1 MKSSAITRGL
11 NCLQQLEKK
20 KRAANEVVMFTR
32 WAKNSRN
39 MTTHSRFSESF
50 LKKKKEILNSRDM
63 KRMSN
68 KNSPPPTTMHTTV
81 VYTHTHT

>member
-1 MKSSAITRGL
+1 MTRSAAGPERKKDYTRACIMKSSAITRGL

-50 LKKKKEILNSRDM
+50 FKKE
-63 KRMSN
+63 KRN
-68 KNSPPPTTMHTTV
+68 FEFKRYEADV
-81 VYTHTHT
+81 